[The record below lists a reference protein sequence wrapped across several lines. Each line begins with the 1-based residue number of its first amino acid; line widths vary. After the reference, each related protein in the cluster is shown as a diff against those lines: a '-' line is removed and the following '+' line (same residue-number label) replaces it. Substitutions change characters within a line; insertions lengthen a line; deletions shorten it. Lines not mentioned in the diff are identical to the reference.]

1 MAAIYKKEMRSFFGG
16 MMGWMFIALILL
28 AFGIYTAVMNLSR
41 GYADFSLVPYNAQFV
56 FLIVIPLLTM
66 RALAEERRQHTDQLL
81 YSTALNSYE
90 IVIGKYLA
98 IVTII
103 AIPLVICS
111 VYPLILMGHGRVALN
126 TAYSAMAAF
135 FLLGAVLA
143 AIGLFFSSISSNQ
156 FVSAAICF
164 GVLLLC
170 YFGNDLKSLLST
182 SIAAALYFFSV
193 LALAV
198 GVLVRFMTRN
208 WLVAGVAFVIL
219 EAILVAIYIFAPTA
233 LDGSVAAALGSI
245 AVFARLETFCNGI
258 FDISALLYYISL
270 TWLFVFFSIQAFE
283 KRRWS

>member
-1 MAAIYKKEMRSFFGG
+1 MAAIYKNEMRSFFGG
-16 MMGWMFIALILL
+16 MIGWVFISLMLL
-28 AFGIYTAVMNLSR
+28 AFGIYTAVMNLSK

-56 FLIVIPLLTM
+56 FLIAIPLLTM
-66 RALAEERRQHTDQLL
+66 RTLAEERRQHTDQLL
-81 YSTALNSYE
+81 YSTSLSSYE

-98 IVTII
+98 IVTMI
-103 AIPLVICS
+103 AIPMAVCS
-111 VYPLILMGHGRVALN
+111 VYPLILAGHGRVALN

-135 FLLGAVLA
+135 LLLGAVLA
-143 AIGLFFSSISSNQ
+143 AVGLFFSSISANQ

-182 SIAAALYFFSV
+182 SIATAFYFFSA
-193 LALAV
+193 LALAL
-198 GVLVRFMTRN
+198 GVLARYMTKN
-208 WLVAGVAFVIL
+208 WLAAGAVFAIL
-219 EAILVAIYIFAPTA
+219 EGILLAVYIAVPSA

-245 AVFARLETFCNGI
+245 AVFSKIETFCNGI

-270 TWLFVFFSIQAFE
+270 TWLFIFFSIQAFE